1 MHPAFI
7 NSPTSIELLGHVI
20 DGADDRQHQIPGF
33 DQEFFSA
40 AHALCIGAGGLI
52 SNIAPA
58 LARKGIGALTFFDD
72 DRVEPSNL
80 NRQRFFERDMGQ
92 NKALTLV
99 ENLQPECIRATTLRG
114 FALRFEEAS
123 ARQIDMACNVAI
135 CGVDN
140 NPARVAVSQYF
151 RSRCIPVVFSAVSR
165 DADHGYVFVQEP
177 GGSCIA
183 CLFPDMVNDDRYPC
197 PGTPAVAD
205 ILQAVGALAVYAIDT
220 LLMSRRRSWNYRRI
234 SLSDGALDGS
244 AKISARVDC
253 PICGP
258 YISGNN
264 LREH

>member
-7 NSPTSIELLGHVI
+7 NSPTSIELQGRVI
-20 DGADDRQHQIPGF
+20 DGADDRQHQVAGF
-33 DQEFFSA
+33 DQEIFSA
-40 AHALCIGAGGLI
+40 AQALCVGAGGLI

-72 DRVEPSNL
+72 DLVEPSNL
-80 NRQRFFERDMGQ
+80 NRQRFFEWDIGR
-92 NKALTLV
+92 NKALALA

-114 FALRFEEAS
+114 FALRFEEAI
-123 ARQIDMACNVAI
+123 ARKIDMVCDVAI

-140 NPARVAVSQYF
+140 NPARIAVSRYF
-151 RSRCIPVVFSAVSR
+151 RSRGVPVIFSAVSR

-177 GGSCIA
+177 DGPCIA

-205 ILQAVGALAVYAIDT
+205 ILQAVGAVAVYALDT
-220 LLMSRRRSWNYRRI
+220 LLMSRRRSWNFRRI

-244 AKISARVDC
+244 ARIPERVDC
-253 PICGP
+253 PLCRAA
-258 YISGNN
+258 
-264 LREH
+264 LRSRS